1 MTLPALSRRSGVR
14 LGATVIVA
22 ASGLLASL
30 PVASPAEARILKKN
44 DWLIVAGKRF
54 GPITAQTTERD
65 LIRFFG
71 RRVVKR
77 KKSNITGDHQAE
89 TVTVIYPG
97 TRNEIEVFWKKP
109 FLRPSLVTI
118 YAKGEKWR
126 TPQGLKIGT
135 SLAAVQRANG
145 KPFSMSGFDWDYG
158 SYGNW
163 NKGRLPRSLLIRFA
177 PSVQLPG
184 KEAAKI
190 TGEVQLRSTD
200 RLVRKAKPVISK
212 ISLQF

>member
-1 MTLPALSRRSGVR
+1 MSLSVPFLRPAALVG
-14 LGATVIVA
+14 GALFCA
-22 ASGLLASL
+22 AGALLAVS
-30 PVASPAEARILKKN
+30 AAEARILKTN
-44 DWLIVAGKRF
+44 DWLIVPGKRF

-65 LIRFFG
+65 LYRFFG
-71 RRVVKR
+71 RQFVKR

-89 TVTVIYPG
+89 VVTVIYPG

-118 YAKGEKWR
+118 YAKGGKWR
-126 TPQGLKIGT
+126 TAEGLRIGT
-135 SLAAVQRANG
+135 SMAAVQKANG
-145 KPFSMSGFDWDYG
+145 KAFGMSGFDWDYG
-158 SYGNW
+158 GYGNW
-163 NKGRLPRSLLIRFA
+163 NKGRLHRNLIIRFA
-177 PSVQLPG
+177 TSVQLPE